1 MAAPPAMSSWAA
13 GRVRREEAMT
23 SRRQLLFVAPLL
35 CLSPVARAAEP
46 ADLVLVQQGTLPIL
60 LTAPHGGRMA
70 VPGVMPRAIAPRPPE
85 DTSFVTTVDP
95 ETDRLALGIAARIK
109 ALTQGDVYLVV
120 ARFDRKYIDANRA
133 PGIAFDQAAAQPYYD
148 AYHAAIRRF
157 VDEIRARHPH
167 GLLIDVHGQAKIPD
181 GLARGTI
188 DGRSIRQL
196 LARAGAAAMTGP
208 NGLFGQLERNGFRV
222 VPDNAVPF
230 AGRTEDPR
238 FNGGYTVDR
247 YGSHGARGIDAVQ
260 CEFGADYRRKAAMD
274 RTIEGAARAI
284 VAFRET
290 YLT

>member
-1 MAAPPAMSSWAA
+1 
-13 GRVRREEAMT
+13 
-23 SRRQLLFVAPLL
+23 
-35 CLSPVARAAEP
+35 
-46 ADLVLVQQGTLPIL
+46 
-60 LTAPHGGRMA
+60 MA

-208 NGLFGQLERNGFRV
+208 NGLFGQLERKRLSRRARQRRSPRRTHRGPPLQRRLHGRPLRQPWRPGHRRGAVRV
-222 VPDNAVPF
+222 RRRLPQ
-230 AGRTEDPR
+230 E
-238 FNGGYTVDR
+238 GGD
-247 YGSHGARGIDAVQ
+247 GSHHRGRSPGDRRLSRNLSDVARRPGS
-260 CEFGADYRRKAAMD
+260 
-274 RTIEGAARAI
+274 TIRLSSAHTRP
-284 VAFRET
+284 
-290 YLT
+290 